1 MDKLTEYK
9 TRLPYGTKHLQPEY
23 VKALEDLADK
33 GEETPL
39 ELLDEAGNISSA
51 VAVKIQNDVIKFG
64 KNALKA
70 KDIDDK
76 LDYLARQNGALSGL
90 VLMSI
95 AVSGD
100 KSFMST
106 LSKGLS
112 LRKV

>member
-33 GEETPL
+33 GEFPL

-95 AVSGD
+95 AVSGGD
-100 KSFMST
+100 SFVSK
-106 LSKGLS
+106 LSRGLS

>member
-1 MDKLTEYK
+1 MDRFTEYI
-9 TRLPYGTKHLQPEY
+9 TNS
-23 VKALEDLADK
+23 K
-33 GEETPL
+33 GGETPP
-39 ELLDEAGNISSA
+39 EFLDEAGNISSA
-51 VAVKIQNDVIKFG
+51 LAVKIQNDVIRFG
-64 KNALKA
+64 KDALRA
-70 KDIDDK
+70 KDIDAK

>member
-1 MDKLTEYK
+1 MDRLTEFI
-9 TRLPYGTKHLQPEY
+9 TRSPDSTKHLQPEY
-23 VKALEDLADK
+23 VKALEHK
-33 GEETPL
+33 GGETPL
-39 ELLDEAGNISSA
+39 EFLDEAGNISSA
-51 VAVKIQNDVIKFG
+51 LAVKIQNDIIKFG
-64 KNALKA
+64 KDALRA
-70 KDIDDK
+70 KRVEDK